1 MKKNLALVLSVV
13 MLLGS
18 LFGVMSMAE
27 ATEGTTPPVE
37 ETPVVEYAPE
47 IAYSSVSYTDK
58 MYVSFAVNAPAQLAE
73 GESVKLILW
82 SSIDSVDT
90 FSYKSEKKLVID
102 AEAELAKIGEADY
115 LVFKYDAL
123 TAADLANVIYARP
136 VVVSADKATA
146 YGSVVEYSVL
156 EYVSAA
162 KGEFEDIAGLEDPEY
177 IGVLDS
183 MLEFGA
189 LAQKYL
195 LEDAPEFFVN
205 EKLNKIFMTPNLVGT
220 AKDKTFA
227 GFFKYEEG
235 GYITLTFPHFD
246 GFEVVSVSDKDGA
259 PVVDADDT
267 PGFQIASVDADVELS
282 VAYKNIAITTLV
294 ADNYGADFNFNTVDG
309 YIGSSANFKQGDTA
323 KDGTHLLN
331 DVKQVTWN
339 NSSISY
345 TNGGEKADGS
355 NKNWRRYHGFKTV
368 ADPENEGQLVFQ
380 WTASDYGGFTHA
392 QFSENNLRAA
402 GVDDTI
408 GAVITFEMELGGH
421 NGKVANI
428 GTLYHRLRLTK
439 GKYYLK
445 DNNGNYVDAKG
456 NIVSEE
462 NKVLSTANLDIDTP
476 ICRVSGG
483 MFQIVTGNK
492 QYADVGE
499 VPVDGMRKFAVTVD
513 YDAEMVYGYVEEDGV
528 MKLKQSAPIYCAKY
542 ADNKDKYGFDGMKSL
557 IMPSTLT
564 DVLGFSNG
572 WTFTGSSNWGDGNNA
587 LVDLDGD
594 GEATDKVMDGYV
606 ANPTS
611 YWALVNGNLTAFS
624 ASKHSADQRMSPN
637 YNLKAVQMY
646 AEANCGI
653 LIDNYYLVVGNP
665 YN

>member
-1 MKKNLALVLSVV
+1 MKKNLALVLSIV

-27 ATEGTTPPVE
+27 ATEETTPPVE
-37 ETPVVEYAPE
+37 ETPVVEYAPK
-47 IAYSSVSYTDK
+47 IAYSNVSYTDK

-123 TAADLANVIYARP
+123 TAADLANAIYARP

-156 EYVSAA
+156 EYISAA
-162 KGEFEDIAGLEDPEY
+162 KGEFEGIAGLEDPEY

-183 MLEFGA
+183 MIEFGA

-205 EKLNKIFMTPNLVGT
+205 EKLSKIFMTPSLVGV

-227 GFFKYEEG
+227 GFFKYEEDG
-235 GYITLTFPHFD
+235 FITLTFPHFD
-246 GFEVVSVSDKDGA
+246 GYEVVSVSDKDGA
-259 PVVDADDT
+259 AVVDADPDT
-267 PGFQIASVDADVELS
+267 AGFQIASVDADVELG

-309 YIGSSANFKQGDTA
+309 YTGSSTNFAQGASA
-323 KDGTHLLN
+323 KDGTHSLN
-331 DVKQVTWN
+331 GVKQITWN

-345 TNGGEKADGS
+345 THGGEKADGS

-402 GVDDTI
+402 GIDDTI

-421 NGKVANI
+421 NGKVANV
-428 GTLYHRLRLTK
+428 GSLYHRLRVS
-439 GKYYLK
+439 KYY
-445 DNNGNYVDAKG
+445 DNNADGTPQLDESGNPK
-456 NIVSEE
+456 I
-462 NKVLSTANLDIDTP
+462 STTKIDIDTHA
-476 ICRVSGG
+476 CRVSGG
-483 MFQIVTGNK
+483 VLQIYIGDKV
-492 QYADVGE
+492 YADVG
-499 VPVDGMRKFAVTVD
+499 VIPVDGMRKFAVSLD
-513 YDAEMVYGYVEEDGV
+513 YDAEMIYGYAEDENGV
-528 MKLKQSAPIYCAKY
+528 MQLTASGPLFCAKY
-542 ADNKDKYGFDGMKSL
+542 AANAAKLGFDGMKSL
-557 IMPSTLT
+557 ILPSTAEG
-564 DVLGFSNG
+564 VISFSNG
-572 WTFTGSSNWGDGNNA
+572 WTFTGSSNWGDGDNA

-606 ANPTS
+606 NNPTS
-611 YWALVNGNLTAFS
+611 YWALVDGKLTAFS
-624 ASKHSADQRMSPN
+624 ASKHTADQRVSPN

-646 AEANCGI
+646 AETNCG
-653 LIDNYYLVVGNP
+653 LLVDNYYLVVGNP